1 MNIKPMLIE
10 KERLAYIAGDTA
22 LAEFFDA
29 TLQYLID
36 LEGQVNEKDA
46 EIERLDE
53 VLADMKKRVQEIVGD
68 D

>member
-29 TLQYLID
+29 TLQYILGLEASINTLDARVED
-36 LEGQVNEKDA
+36 LEDQVEFGEKK
-46 EIERLDE
+46 E
-53 VLADMKKRVQEIVGD
+53 
-68 D
+68 